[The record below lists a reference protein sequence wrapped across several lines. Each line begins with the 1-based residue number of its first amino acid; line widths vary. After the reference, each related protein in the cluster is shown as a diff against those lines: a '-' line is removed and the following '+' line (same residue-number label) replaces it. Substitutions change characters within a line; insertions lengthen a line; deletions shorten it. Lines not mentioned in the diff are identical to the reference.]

1 MSDCSRAAFKVPEK
15 TEWIEYIYEV
25 SPGAMRRIEPIV
37 RCRNCKYFNE
47 SGECENDIWD
57 VAYGEG
63 YPYVAGAGDGNGFCA
78 WAEKVN

>member
-1 MSDCSRAAFKVPEK
+1 MEHIFRL
-15 TEWIEYIYEV
+15 TEINGGKIVESEYCEEI
-25 SPGAMRRIEPIV
+25 I
-37 RCRNCKYFNE
+37 RCRDCKYFNE

-78 WAEKVN
+78 WAERVD